1 MKTLG
6 SVAKGCSLLVLSTL
20 LVGCA
25 FTPSQMVRAT
35 AAPQL
40 DAGKALLTFLRP
52 SNYGGAVS
60 FGIWDSEQFLGELK
74 GESSVSCLVSPG
86 EHVFLAKAE
95 NWAVTKAQ
103 LAAGKRY
110 YLLMRPRMGIM
121 KAGVIMDPVKS
132 GTSDSE
138 IAGWQRESKL
148 YAPDPAK
155 VDAYT
160 KEWLPQVRKAIE
172 NYKAGRADFNVLEAA
187 DGR

>member
-1 MKTLG
+1 MKTFGLVTRTGALLLLG
-6 SVAKGCSLLVLSTL
+6 SLFT
-20 LVGCA
+20 GCA
-25 FTPSQMVRAT
+25 FAPSQMVKAT
-35 AAPQL
+35 GAPQL
-40 DAGKALLTFLRP
+40 DPGKALVTFLRP

-60 FGIWDSEQFLGELK
+60 FGIWDGEQFVGELK
-74 GESSVSCLVSPG
+74 GRSSVSYLAGPG
-86 EHVFLAKAE
+86 EHVFFAKAE

-132 GTSDSE
+132 STPDSE
-138 IAGWQRESKL
+138 IAAWQSESPRFE
-148 YAPDPAK
+148 PDPAK
-155 VDAYT
+155 IDAYK

-172 NYKAGRADFNVLEAA
+172 NYRAGRADFSLLEIA